1 MKRNLLF
8 IWLFCVFAQAQYTTP
23 NNGQSFNLDE
33 LAQIENSGVSLIESG
48 LYNLSQDLI
57 IAANDTLLIN
67 DELIW
72 QINSDILVT
81 VEGSFITS
89 STPESPIYITAQDA
103 GFPNAGFRFEEGSII
118 NLSNTIFEY
127 GGGLR
132 VLTEDFDMN
141 YCEVKFQVAGAST
154 GAAVSFSR
162 GNPVISNTYFYQN
175 QLPAISSGANQSVAI
190 QFIGN
195 TLESNGLSNQNRPQI
210 NLGPSGSEDSILI
223 EDNIITGDRNMDNV
237 GGIAISN
244 FFGSVNNVVIKN
256 NQITDNRYGLTLVGP
271 VILAEID
278 GNTISDNNSQ
288 GNPNLGGSGI
298 NLNASGETISQS
310 IYIKNNYISNNLWGI
325 TMQGNAYANLGDGT
339 ELSPGGNTFSE
350 NGFDGDVYALYNN
363 TPNDIMAQGNCW
375 IAGAESTEGE
385 VAEVITDQSDIA
397 SLGLVDYSNFTCNLS
412 TNEFVISKKPK
423 LYPNP
428 AKDLIILEVESSG
441 SVEFYN
447 SLGQLVLNTKLEAD
461 KNEIKLNLSSGTY
474 FLKINSKNSTSLE
487 KLLIK

>member
-23 NNGQSFNLDE
+23 NNGQSFDLDQ

-89 STPESPIYITAQDA
+89 STPESPINITAQDA

-162 GNPVISNTYFYQN
+162 GNPIVTNTKFISN
-175 QLPAISSGANQSVAI
+175 QLPAVASGANQ
-190 QFIGN
+190 QIGLTFTN
-195 TLESNGLSNQNRPQI
+195 NELYYNGLSNQNRPQI
-210 NLGPSGSEDSILI
+210 NLSPSGSNTSILI
-223 EDNIITGDRNMDNV
+223 ENNMIIGDRNATNV
-237 GGIAISN
+237 GGIAIGN
-244 FFGSVNNVVIKN
+244 FFGYENNVVIKN
-256 NQITDNRYGLTLVGP
+256 NVISDNRFGITLLGSVTHG
-271 VILAEID
+271 EID

-325 TMQGNAYANLGDGT
+325 TMQGNSYANLGDAS

-350 NGFDGDVYALYNN
+350 NGFDGVVYALYNN

-375 IAGAESTEGE
+375 IAGAESTEEE

-441 SVEFYN
+441 SVEFFN
-447 SLGQLVLNTKLEAD
+447 SLGQLVLSHKLEAG
-461 KNEIKLNLSSGTY
+461 KNEIKLNLSSGAY

-487 KLLIK
+487 KLLVK